1 MQQIW
6 YVYKKKCL
14 LPTIKYTKYK
24 IIFLRLL
31 FLKHPYSAAKAW
43 PSNFECFQRAF

>member
-1 MQQIW
+1 MKKNVYFQQR
-6 YVYKKKCL
+6 
-14 LPTIKYTKYK
+14 KYTKYK

-43 PSNFECFQRAF
+43 RNNFECFQRAF